1 MPATLGKTTTWAN
14 NKNDRE
20 VPMKLHGYFRSS
32 ASYRVR
38 IALNLKGL
46 STEHLSHHLRKG
58 EQCAPA
64 YLAINPQGL
73 VPALENDAGAVLTQS
88 LAIIEWLDETHP
100 EPPLLPKDPLRR
112 AKVRAFAMALACDT
126 HPVQNLKVLARL
138 RELKLPEEQV
148 TDWAG
153 WANREGLAACEKL
166 IAGEAGPFCFG
177 AAPTIADLCLVPQL
191 ANARRFGVDVDA
203 FPRLLNAEA
212 AAKNIKAFS
221 DAAPE
226 KQPDAE

>member
-1 MPATLGKTTTWAN
+1 
-14 NKNDRE
+14 
-20 VPMKLHGYFRSS
+20 MKLHGYFRSS

-46 STEHLSHHLRKG
+46 STEHLPHHLRKG

-73 VPALENDAGAVLTQS
+73 VPTLEDDAGTVLTQS

-100 EPPLLPKDPLRR
+100 TPALLPKDPLRR
-112 AKVRAFAMALACDT
+112 AKVRAFAQALACDT

-138 RELKLPEEQV
+138 RQLGLAEEKV
-148 TDWAG
+148 TEWAA
-153 WANREGLAACEKL
+153 WANREGLSACEIL
-166 IAGEAGPFCFG
+166 VAAEPGPFCFG

-191 ANARRFGVDVDA
+191 ANARRFGVDVSA
-203 FPRLLNAEA
+203 YPRLLKAES
-212 AAKNIKAFS
+212 AAKETKAFA
-221 DAAPE
+221 DAAPD